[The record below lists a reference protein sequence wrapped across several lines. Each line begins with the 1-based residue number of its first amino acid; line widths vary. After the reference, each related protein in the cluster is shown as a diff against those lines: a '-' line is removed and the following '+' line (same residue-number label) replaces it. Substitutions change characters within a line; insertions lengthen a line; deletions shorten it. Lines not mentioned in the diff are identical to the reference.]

1 MFKEYGLYMEYNI
14 LNAKYLYLF
23 FFLIFMLNNQIWYKK
38 NEINFYW

>member
-23 FFLIFMLNNQIWYKK
+23 FFNIYVK
-38 NEINFYW
+38 